1 MALACVIMTTAV
13 GSCTVAAAD
22 AGVPA
27 WAYEAIGE
35 LASDGY
41 VNLPGGELHGLT
53 RQQMAVYTAKALK
66 QMDNNNYSDKTT
78 HLSQSYA
85 AVTRL
90 SIQDELQN
98 KLLTRQLTQL
108 QADYQH
114 ALTAIKVNAEKS
126 ARLSMMGNAD
136 IVGLRALQD
145 EERANEAKLAATIGK
160 IAAAKAK
167 LAQYPIAQEQLQAKQ
182 TEVEQQLTVA
192 ANSPVAPSHG
202 GDVANVMKLRAEFA
216 PELMNMGYFDDEM
229 AQHDAEMPP
238 VVKKVLPP
246 GTSDKRLKIDGEIR
260 VDTRHNSNDL
270 YQPVDLS
277 RVRER
282 LYMDYN
288 IDDNW
293 HLNGMLESE
302 KAFEGDGKD
311 GRLRLDRY
319 YLTGNIGAAFVTVG
333 AFGTT
338 MAEGNIYDSKFKG
351 VQIEAGDPVKYKVRA
366 GSIDAAS
373 RVYTAEASY
382 DTPDY
387 GLDAGIY
394 RFEMNDSDANR
405 TITMANLR
413 KPLGSFDL
421 GLMYLHG
428 TDSAVGNGNGFVGTL
443 SHGKI
448 DTWKPGASLFY
459 TKYYYQPKSTYVEH
473 TMNGMADSMQGF
485 KGWGLG
491 YSYTLRKNLL
501 ATLEYDSLNDLTTG
515 EHNNTIWAALS
526 WYFNNYES

>member
-1 MALACVIMTTAV
+1 MALACVMMTTAV
-13 GSCTVAAAD
+13 GTCTVAAAD

-27 WAYEAIGE
+27 WAYETIGE

-41 VNLPGGELHGLT
+41 VNLPAGGLQGLT
-53 RQQMAVYTAKALK
+53 RQQMAGYTAKVLK
-66 QMDNNNYSDKTT
+66 ELENRNYSDKTA

-90 SIQDELQN
+90 SIQDDLQN

-108 QADYQH
+108 QSDYQH
-114 ALTAIKVNAEKS
+114 ALTAIKANAEKS
-126 ARLSMMGNAD
+126 ARLSMRGSGD
-136 IVGLRALQD
+136 IVGIKMLQN
-145 EERANEAKLAATIGK
+145 EERANEAKLASTIGK
-160 IAAAKAK
+160 IAAVKAK

-182 TEVEQQLTVA
+182 NEVEQQLTIA
-192 ANSPVAPSHG
+192 ANSPAVSSPN
-202 GDVANVMKLRAEFA
+202 GDVQAAMKLRAEFA
-216 PELMNMGYFDDEM
+216 PELLDMGYFDDEL
-229 AQHDAEMPP
+229 AQRDAEMPP

-246 GTSDKRLKIDGEIR
+246 GTSDKRFKIDGEIR

-311 GRLRLDRY
+311 GQLRLDRY
-319 YLTGNIGAAFVTVG
+319 YLTGHIGEAFVTAG
-333 AFGTT
+333 AFGTM

-366 GSIDAAS
+366 GSIDAAD
-373 RVYTAEASY
+373 RVYTAEFSY
-382 DTPDY
+382 DTPEY
-387 GLDAGIY
+387 GLDGGIY
-394 RFEMNDSDANR
+394 RFEMNDSAKR

-413 KPLGSFDL
+413 KPLGAFDL

-428 TDSAVGNGNGFVGTL
+428 TDDAVGNGNGFVGTL